1 MKQLILVI
9 VTLVCTLEMVSA
21 QQRTLVTGKVTDAA
35 TGEEL
40 IGVNVARKG
49 SSAGTITDMDGNYTL
64 EAVNLQTDIL
74 VFSYVGY
81 VTTEIPV
88 QGHRKI
94 DVQLK
99 EETKLLTELV
109 VVGYGA
115 QKKESVVGS
124 ISTINNKALVSVP
137 VSNISQ
143 SIAGK
148 IAGVQVVQS
157 SGEIGSDVAD
167 IYIRGRSTWNDATP
181 LYVVDGIVRS
191 EFAKIDPNE
200 IESFNVLKD
209 ASATAVY
216 GVKGANGVIIITTRR
231 GALGKP
237 KISATVQTAITQP
250 INIPQPLGAYDASNL
265 AYLQDWGQY
274 KNQIG
279 RAHV

>member
-94 DVQLK
+94 DA
-99 EETKLLTELV
+99 TER
-109 VVGYGA
+109 GNQATYGA
-115 QKKESVVGS
+115 
-124 ISTINNKALVSVP
+124 
-137 VSNISQ
+137 
-143 SIAGK
+143 
-148 IAGVQVVQS
+148 
-157 SGEIGSDVAD
+157 
-167 IYIRGRSTWNDATP
+167 GRSGLW
-181 LYVVDGIVRS
+181 RS
-191 EFAKIDPNE
+191 EKRIGGR
-200 IESFNVLKD
+200 
-209 ASATAVY
+209 VY
-216 GVKGANGVIIITTRR
+216 F
-231 GALGKP
+231 
-237 KISATVQTAITQP
+237 
-250 INIPQPLGAYDASNL
+250 D
-265 AYLQDWGQY
+265 
-274 KNQIG
+274 
-279 RAHV
+279 H